1 MSNTA
6 KRLVKKVFGAAG
18 LEIRK
23 KSADPNQD
31 RATFSGALR
40 QIAKLGFRPR
50 TVIDV
55 GVAYHTLE
63 LYQQFPEARILLV
76 EPLAEF
82 EPFLR
87 QICTQYKAEY
97 VLAAAGE
104 KAGSA
109 VLNVHPDKVGSSFLN
124 EVEGATVD
132 GTPREV
138 PVVTLDEVC
147 AEKKLRG
154 PYLVK
159 ADVQGAELQV
169 LAGARRALLE
179 TEVALLEVTL
189 FGTMIGGPQFADVIS
204 RMKELGFVAYDVFGF
219 SYRPF
224 DNALC
229 QVDMAFVRE
238 DGLFRK
244 VHVYATP
251 EQRRALAQNPEP
263 QLAELVRK
271 QG

>member
-6 KRLVKKVFGAAG
+6 KRLVKKVFGTAG

-179 TEVALLEVTL
+179 VTL

>member
-6 KRLVKKVFGAAG
+6 KRMVKRVFGAAG

-40 QIAKLGFRPR
+40 HIAKLGFRPR

-63 LYQQFPEARILLV
+63 LYQQFPEAKILLV

-109 VLNVHPDKVGSSFLN
+109 VFNVHADKVGSSLLK

-132 GTPREV
+132 GAPREV
-138 PVVTLDEVC
+138 PVVTIDEVC
-147 AEKKLRG
+147 AERKLSG
-154 PYLVK
+154 PYLLK

-169 LAGARRALLE
+169 LAGARRALVE

>member
-31 RATFSGALR
+31 RATVSGALR

-97 VLAAAGE
+97 VLAAGE

-169 LAGARRALLE
+169 LAGARRTLLE

-244 VHVYATP
+244 AHVYATP

-263 QLAELVRK
+263 HAAC
-271 QG
+271 G